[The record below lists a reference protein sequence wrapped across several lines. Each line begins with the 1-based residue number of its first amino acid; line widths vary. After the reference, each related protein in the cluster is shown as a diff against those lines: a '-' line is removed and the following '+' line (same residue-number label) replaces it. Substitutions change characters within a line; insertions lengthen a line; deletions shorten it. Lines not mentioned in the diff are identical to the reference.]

1 MDIALDGAQA
11 EALEALYELIR
22 RDQVGAEAYE
32 LSGNVIEGINSAE
45 YSAWEWR
52 WRCFVERANAANGAN
67 GANATNA
74 TNGAT
79 VDVDM
84 ERALMRRVATA
95 NPKNYQLWNH
105 RRKFANYLVGELGKD
120 REGVLTEELEFSE
133 SCLQV
138 DTKNYHAWAHRQ
150 AVLSELGTEA
160 DLERELAFT
169 TSLLHRDVMNNSA
182 WSQRA
187 FLIGSGAAVDWSAE
201 FAATAGWIEG
211 CVENEASW
219 AYLAYVAR
227 NAGDEVH
234 GDHAD
239 FLCRMLN
246 QHPTSIEAGSAAFEY
261 YKALRNAEKDA
272 AKRAAYA
279 DTLKML
285 RNRLMMIDARRAHR
299 WDVN

>member
-1 MDIALDGAQA
+1 MDIALDGEQA

-52 WRCFVERANAANGAN
+52 WRCFVERANAA
-67 GANATNA
+67 NA